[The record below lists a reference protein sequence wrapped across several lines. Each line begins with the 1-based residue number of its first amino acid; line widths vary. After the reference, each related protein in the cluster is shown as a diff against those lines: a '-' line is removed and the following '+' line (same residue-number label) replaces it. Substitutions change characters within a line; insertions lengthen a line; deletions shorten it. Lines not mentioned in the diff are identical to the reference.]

1 MVLFPNNLPPPE
13 EPQASTEVSTMAV
26 NGSDPALD
34 AWNATPPA
42 GQQAWRKSRRVGV
55 ELVQTLLLALLIFFF
70 VRAMAQNFRVEGSS
84 MEPGLHDGQYLL
96 VNKAVY
102 FKVNTNT
109 LAKYL
114 PLIHKSETPER
125 FLFRGPRRGDVVVF
139 RYPRDPSRDFIKR
152 VLAVPGDSVEI
163 KNGEVYVNGNTVD
176 ESYIANPASYD
187 LPLEVVPEGNYFVL
201 GDNRNNSFDSHVWG
215 FVPEGNIIGEAM
227 LTYWPL
233 KNFGGAGNRS
243 LSVGTLGQGIVR
255 SLASAIP

>member
-1 MVLFPNNLPPPE
+1 MVLSSNNLPPPE
-13 EPQASTEVSTMAV
+13 DSQAPVEVSSLAV
-26 NGSDPALD
+26 GGPDPSLD
-34 AWNATPPA
+34 AWNPNTRSTDHV
-42 GQQAWRKSRRVGV
+42 WRRSRRVGL

-102 FKVNTNT
+102 FKINVNT

-114 PLIHKSETPER
+114 PFVKNSSSPER
-125 FLFRGPRRGDVVVF
+125 FLFRGPKRGDVVVF

-152 VLAVPGDSVEI
+152 VMAVPGDTVEI
-163 KNGEVYVNGNTVD
+163 RGGEVFVNGKQID

-187 LPLEVVPEGNYFVL
+187 LPLETVPNGSYFVL

-215 FVPEGNIIGEAM
+215 FVPEENIIGEAM

-233 KNFGGAGNRS
+233 KNFGGAGNRT
-243 LSVGTLGQGIVR
+243 LSVGPLTLP
-255 SLASAIP
+255 IP